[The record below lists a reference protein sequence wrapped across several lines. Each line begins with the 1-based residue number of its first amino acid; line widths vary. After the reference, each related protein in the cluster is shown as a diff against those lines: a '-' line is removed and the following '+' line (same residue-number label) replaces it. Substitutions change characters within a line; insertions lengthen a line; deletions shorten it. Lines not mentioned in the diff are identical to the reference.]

1 MNQPNSPA
9 GQPPLP
15 DDLYALDDVDRRI
28 IAMLRANGRATN
40 QQIARSLKIAAT
52 TVSARIRRLEQTKA
66 MRVVAVSDFAALGYK
81 VLLAVGIEVQ
91 GRAAQDVVQEL
102 AELREV
108 FAAHLVTGARDI
120 EILVALHDLAELKPF
135 MMQKITRV
143 KGIRSMSAGVAADI
157 VKFNFDVAPIA

>member
-1 MNQPNSPA
+1 MNQPNPPA

-102 AELREV
+102 AELPEV